1 MEKLKEII
9 KIKAEVISESILKV
23 DSFLNHQI
31 DYNLMDDI
39 GKEFYNYF
47 QEKNIDRILTIE
59 ASGIAIGIAAA
70 KFFEKPFVFAKKKKP
85 STMLGKV
92 FSTKVISFTKNID
105 YDISL
110 SSEFINQ
117 GENVLIVD
125 DFLARGNAA
134 SGLCGL
140 VEQAGAKVAGIG
152 IVIEKS
158 FQPGR
163 KMLLGKG
170 YDICSL
176 VRIKA
181 LNNNKISFY

>member
-1 MEKLKEII
+1 
-9 KIKAEVISESILKV
+9 
-23 DSFLNHQI
+23 
-31 DYNLMDDI
+31 MDDI
-39 GKEFYNYF
+39 GEEFYNYY
-47 QEKNIDRILTIE
+47 KNKSIDRILTIE
-59 ASGIAIGIAAA
+59 ASGIAIGMATA
-70 KFFEKPFVFAKKKKP
+70 KFFKKPFVFAKKKKP

-105 YDISL
+105 YEISL
-110 SSEFINQ
+110 SSEFINPN
-117 GENVLIVD
+117 ENILIVD

-134 SGLCGL
+134 SGLCDL
-140 VEQAGAKVAGIG
+140 VEQAGARIAGIG

-163 KMLLGKG
+163 KMLLEKG

-181 LNNNKISFY
+181 LDDKNKISFY